1 MNSDGS
7 TKPPADGPAAQLSR
21 GKLIV
26 ASLIL
31 LLGLGW
37 ILRSGGLPLLPPK
50 GALDRLEMAP
60 FMAFVG
66 ALLVHMLARFAR
78 CHLMLIPLAPIPFR
92 KTMTINFIAMAAI
105 TLLPFRLGEFARPAM
120 LREGGRFSAL
130 AVAGTVAAERI
141 LDGVSYSA
149 LLLVGLALTSPRDP
163 LPDHIGDLPVPAAL
177 VPHAARTVALIFAI
191 AFIVMVLFYRFRVE
205 ARRVTERLIGIVSK
219 PLAVRVAGALARLSD
234 GLKFLVDIRHSLP
247 YILLTF
253 AAIWIHVWALEQLA
267 AAVGIGELTLLQ
279 AAVLLGIL
287 SIAFAIPNAPGYF
300 GTIQLALYAG
310 LTTFVSPEK
319 VPREGAA
326 MVFLFYV
333 VYLAMVLLLAAL
345 GTLIE
350 FGEARLR
357 ARNSTGP

>member
-1 MNSDGS
+1 MNTDE
-7 TKPPADGPAAQLSR
+7 TTTPPEAPPVAQLSR
-21 GKLIV
+21 GKLVI

-31 LLGLGW
+31 VVAFVW
-37 ILRSGGLPLLPPK
+37 ILQSGGLPLLPPK
-50 GALDRLEMAP
+50 GALDRVETLP
-60 FMAFVG
+60 LLAFIG
-66 ALLVHMLARFAR
+66 GMLLHMLTRFAR
-78 CHLMLIPLAPIPFR
+78 CHLMLIPLNPIPFR
-92 KTMTINFIAMAAI
+92 KTMTINFISMAAI

-141 LDGVSYSA
+141 LDGVSYST
-149 LLLVGLALTSPRDP
+149 LLLVSLALTSPRDP

-177 VPHAARTVALIFAI
+177 VPHAARTVAVIFAI

-205 ARRVTERLIGIVSK
+205 ARTGTERLIGIVSK
-219 PLAVRVAGALARLSD
+219 PLGVRVAGALARLSD

-253 AAIWIHVWALEQLA
+253 VAIFVHVWAIERLA
-267 AAVGIGELTLLQ
+267 AAVGISELTLLQ

-310 LTTFVSPEK
+310 LITFVSPDK

-326 MVFLFYV
+326 LVFLFYV
-333 VYLAMVLLLAAL
+333 TYLSIVMFLAAL

-350 FGEARLR
+350 YGEARLR
-357 ARNSTGP
+357 ARKTAGQ

>member
-1 MNSDGS
+1 MNSDETTTP
-7 TKPPADGPAAQLSR
+7 TKAPAVQLSR

-31 LLGLGW
+31 VLAFFW

-50 GALDRLEMAP
+50 GALDRVEILP
-60 FMAFVG
+60 LLAFVAG
-66 ALLVHMLARFAR
+66 MLVHMLTRYAR
-78 CHLMLIPLAPIPFR
+78 CHLMLVPLNPIPFR
-92 KTMTINFIAMAAI
+92 KTLTINAISMAAI

-149 LLLVGLALTSPRDP
+149 LLIVGLLLTSPRDP

-177 VPHAARTVALIFAI
+177 VPQAARMVAVIFAV
-191 AFIVMVLFYRFRVE
+191 AFVVMVLFYRFRVE
-205 ARRVTERLIGIVSK
+205 ARTGTERLIGIVSK
-219 PLAVRVAGALARLSD
+219 PLGVRIADALARLSD

-247 YILLTF
+247 YIVLTF
-253 AAIWIHVWALEQLA
+253 TAIFVHVWAIERLA
-267 AAVGIGELTLLQ
+267 AAVGIDELTLLE

-310 LTTFVSPEK
+310 LTTFVSPDK

-333 VYLAMVLLLAAL
+333 VYLSIVMLLAAL
-345 GTLIE
+345 GTLVE

-357 ARNSTGP
+357 AREAGR